1 MWVKNRDR
9 IVNAGFSVATACL
22 LVLVM
27 PMIFTVGCISFVAVN
42 VLRVTDIIHKAVRKR
57 DETQDKNFSFN

>member
-1 MWVKNRDR
+1 MWLKNSDR
-9 IVNAGFSVATACL
+9 IVNLGFSVTKAGM

-42 VLRVTDIIHKAVRKR
+42 VLHASDIIHKTVRKR
-57 DETQDKNFSFN
+57 NETQNKNFSSN